1 MKFTPGHDRGPAL
14 SRGNWECPE
23 MSANVREIKNFL
35 ALTEVGIL
43 IPETRCPSRGE
54 MSDEKRVLLL
64 GRYEDVMNQITRLL
78 EAVGFTVTST
88 VSEGMAIDMAGS
100 SSFDALLIGEELPQQ
115 DRRYVTVEARRNDPG
130 VAVII
135 VGSPESV
142 LTQIKQ
148 AGIDF

>member
-1 MKFTPGHDRGPAL
+1 
-14 SRGNWECPE
+14 
-23 MSANVREIKNFL
+23 
-35 ALTEVGIL
+35 
-43 IPETRCPSRGE
+43 
-54 MSDEKRVLLL
+54 MSDEKRILLL
-64 GRYEDVMNQITRLL
+64 GRYEDVMDQITRLL
-78 EAVGFTVTST
+78 ESVGFTVTST

-100 SSFDALLIGEELPQQ
+100 SNFDALLIGEELPQS

-142 LTQIKQ
+142 LTQMKQ

>member
-1 MKFTPGHDRGPAL
+1 
-14 SRGNWECPE
+14 
-23 MSANVREIKNFL
+23 MSE
-35 ALTEVGIL
+35 G
-43 IPETRCPSRGE
+43 
-54 MSDEKRVLLL
+54 KRVLLL
-64 GRYEDVMNQITRLL
+64 GRYEDVMDHITRLL
-78 EAVGFTVTST
+78 EEVGFTVTST

-100 SSFDALLIGEELPQQ
+100 SNFDALLIGEELPQQ

-142 LTQIKQ
+142 LTQVKQ

>member
-1 MKFTPGHDRGPAL
+1 
-14 SRGNWECPE
+14 
-23 MSANVREIKNFL
+23 
-35 ALTEVGIL
+35 
-43 IPETRCPSRGE
+43 

-100 SSFDALLIGEELPQQ
+100 SNFDALLIGEELPQQ